1 MEITHCNNF
10 VEPLEHAS
18 KPTKKQKRRLVGHQY
33 DEVLANYWSTRKYDT
48 PTREQFIKAAM
59 DWTVYA
65 LLFENND
72 HGIGRNHEIKTA
84 SSFVALGVRLFESAE
99 KMVRDSRCK
108 VEMRPVVWWDV
119 QENYH
124 NVERKD
130 IHMLAEDLHA
140 PLLAE
145 AIERLKERG
154 ILAWHSGVW
163 TLSACYS
170 RTYIQRLK
178 QRGRIFLAPEPTKK
192 SNIYV
197 A

>member
-1 MEITHCNNF
+1 MEITPCNNF
-10 VEPLEHAS
+10 AESPGNACKS
-18 KPTKKQKRRLVGHQY
+18 TKKQKRRLVGYQY
-33 DEVLANYWSTRKYDT
+33 DEVLANYWNTRKYDT

-59 DWTVYA
+59 NWAVYA

-72 HGIGRNHEIKTA
+72 HGIGRNHEIKSA
-84 SSFVALGVRLFESAE
+84 SSVISLGIRLFESSE
-99 KMVRDSRCK
+99 KMIRDSRCK

-119 QENYH
+119 QANYH
-124 NVERKD
+124 NIERKD

-154 ILAWHSGVW
+154 ILSWHSGVW